1 MAGNYHRTDTRSAG
15 LVANPLGDD
24 GAYVFA
30 LPPPPVVSVAPF
42 GQTPTTLS
50 TAAPATL
57 STGMSPAVKMVI
69 GIIVAL
75 VLLWIVSEL
84 MKRFQSVSRNPVRQQ
99 LSTSE
104 LASMLHSRLER
115 RGDAD
120 PEVLRSLAAY
130 TRR

>member
-1 MAGNYHRTDTRSAG
+1 MAGNYHRTDARSAN
-15 LVANPLGDD
+15 LIANPLGDD

-30 LPPPPVVSVAPF
+30 LPPPPVVSMAPF

-50 TAAPATL
+50 TGL
-57 STGMSPAVKMVI
+57 SPAAKVVI
-69 GIIVAL
+69 GLVVAL

-84 MKRFQSVSRNPVRQQ
+84 VKRFQPVSRNPVRQQ

-115 RGDAD
+115 RGDVD